1 MNIPDLINNTTIV
14 RPQQIGADSKA
25 AAKKEIDSS
34 AIDFKEILKEKT
46 GLNFSN
52 HAMDRLSGR
61 GVNLDNDKV
70 DRLTKAVQMADKKG
84 ADQSLVLLDQLAFL
98 VSVRNKTVITAVETD
113 QMKEG
118 VFTQIDSAIIG

>member
-1 MNIPDLINNTTIV
+1 MNISDLINNTTIV
-14 RPQQIGADSKA
+14 RPQQIGVDSKTT
-25 AAKKEIDSS
+25 AKKEIDNS

>member
-1 MNIPDLINNTTIV
+1 MNIPDIINNTTII
-14 RPQQIGADSKA
+14 RPQQSGIDS
-25 AAKKEIDSS
+25 AAKKANSRPES
-34 AIDFKEILKEKT
+34 AVDFKEILKEKT

-52 HAMDRLSGR
+52 HAIDRLSGR
-61 GVNLDNDKV
+61 GVNLDSDKV

-113 QMKEG
+113 RMKEG

>member
-1 MNIPDLINNTTIV
+1 MNIPDRINNTTIV
-14 RPQQIGADSKA
+14 RPQQT
-25 AAKKEIDSS
+25 SS
-34 AIDFKEILKEKT
+34 ISQVKSGNSRSESTTDFKEILKEKT

-52 HAMDRLSGR
+52 HAIDRLSGR
-61 GVNLDNDKV
+61 GVSLDSDKV

-113 QMKEG
+113 RMKEG

>member
-1 MNIPDLINNTTIV
+1 MNIPDITKNTTII
-14 RPQQIGADSKA
+14 RPPQPG
-25 AAKKEIDSS
+25 IDSAS
-34 AIDFKEILKEKT
+34 QKTKGQSESPVDFKEILKEKT

-52 HAMDRLSGR
+52 HAIDRLSGR
-61 GVNLDNDKV
+61 GVNLDSDKV

-113 QMKEG
+113 RMKEG

>member
-1 MNIPDLINNTTIV
+1 MNIPDIGNNAAII
-14 RPQQIGADSKA
+14 RPGQIGDRPIGLT
-25 AAKKEIDSS
+25 KKEKAEAAS
-34 AIDFKEILKEKT
+34 DFKEILKEKT

-52 HAMDRLSGR
+52 HAIDRLSGR

-70 DRLTKAVQMADKKG
+70 DRLTKAVQMADRKG
-84 ADQSLVLLDQLAFL
+84 ADHSLVLLDQLAFL